1 MSSEDVFILHV
12 EDSYSPALIVC
23 LACLKEYMRETE
35 AERNGKRFYAL
46 AYCRC
51 SANSVILGVE
61 SQNFQR

>member
-12 EDSYSPALIVC
+12 EDSHSLTLVC
-23 LACLKEYMRETE
+23 LSCLKECMRETE
-35 AERNGKRFYAL
+35 AERNGERFYAL

-51 SANSVILGVE
+51 SANSVMLGVE